1 MLSTT
6 MRTGGGT
13 PGARARGAPRRD
25 VVPTRR
31 SRRGLT
37 VPEVLI
43 ALAILAML
51 LAAVA
56 GAVQAVLTSYTENAR
71 IAEVTQTARV
81 VLNRMM
87 KEIRTA
93 DAVDTASQR
102 VTLIPPPNGEGVT
115 EVEYELVDGALHYR
129 RTVNGQQSDQV
140 IIDSNESVR
149 IDAFNVV
156 RETAVGGDDVIYT
169 KSVTATLT
177 LSSGANSFQ
186 VTASVCPRRNMTY

>member
-13 PGARARGAPRRD
+13 PGARGRGAPRRD

-37 VPEVLI
+37 LTEVLI
-43 ALAILAML
+43 ALAILAVL

-71 IAEVTQTARV
+71 IAEITQTARV

-87 KEIRTA
+87 REVRTA
-93 DAVDTASQR
+93 DALDSGPQR
-102 VTLIPPPNGEGVT
+102 LTLIPPTNEEGIT
-115 EVEYELVDGALHYR
+115 QIEYELVDGALHYR
-129 RTVNGQQSDQV
+129 RTTTGGTDDRLLIASD
-140 IIDSNESVR
+140 ESVR
-149 IDAFNVV
+149 IDGFDVV
-156 RETAVGGDDVIYT
+156 RQVALDGEGIAYT
-169 KSVTATLT
+169 RCVTATLT
-177 LSSGANSFQ
+177 LHSGSNGFRVS
-186 VTASVCPRRNMTY
+186 ASVCPRRNLTY